1 MSNKITDYRKY
12 LLAHLVRIARERD
25 RTNYRSPQSALVTT
39 AHVREKLERQGHRC
53 FYTGVPM
60 TLEEG
65 NRLTQVSIDRLNSG
79 LGYTVDN
86 TVLCALGVNLL
97 KSTATVEQLHKF
109 LSSLQQEAK
118 CH

>member
-1 MSNKITDYRKY
+1 MNKVTNYRKY

-25 RTNYRSPQSALVTT
+25 RANHRSPQSTLVTT
-39 AHVREKLERQGHRC
+39 AQMREKLERQGHRC

-65 NRLTQVSIDRLNSG
+65 NRLTQVSIDRLNSD
-79 LGYTVDN
+79 LGYTVEN

-97 KSTATVEQLHKF
+97 KSTATVPQLQRF